1 MHAIAYISKACYWNS
16 HKIHFSVFE
25 LAQELYTA
33 YQKETF
39 REGYMDNA
47 MTAISASVCGMNLEI
62 EELAGDRYL
71 VTHTVRLK

>member
-1 MHAIAYISKACYWNS
+1 MVAGI
-16 HKIHFSVFE
+16 E

-33 YQKETF
+33 YQKETY
-39 REGYMDNA
+39 RQGYMDNA